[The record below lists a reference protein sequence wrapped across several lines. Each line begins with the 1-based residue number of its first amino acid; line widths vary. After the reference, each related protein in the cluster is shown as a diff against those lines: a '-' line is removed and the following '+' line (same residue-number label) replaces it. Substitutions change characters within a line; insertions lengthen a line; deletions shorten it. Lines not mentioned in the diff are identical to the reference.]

1 MAGPRMPPAKTLVHR
16 GVVVACTLPA
26 LYLADAVT
34 ILFVLF
40 VYRTA
45 TPWPDA
51 GPSQHC
57 WPALAA

>member
-1 MAGPRMPPAKTLVHR
+1 MRRQLAVRPL
-16 GVVVACTLPA
+16 LPA

-45 TPWPDA
+45 TPWPDLIVLLGA
-51 GPSQHC
+51 PVYFTWKPKSS
-57 WPALAA
+57 PALS